1 MSAPSEP
8 SAGAPGS
15 PASPA
20 RPPQVLAEVVAGK
33 RVLVCVGS
41 GGVGKTT
48 LSAAIG
54 VHAAAHGR
62 KVVVCTIDPA
72 RRLANSLGLT
82 ELGNVETRVPPDKL
96 AAAGLAPE
104 GELYAMMLDLKRSW
118 DDFILKH
125 APPERR
131 DAILHSRFYQ
141 QLSSALVGSQEY
153 VAMEKLVEL
162 SESRDYDL
170 LVLDT
175 PPTTN
180 ALDFLDAPNRVL
192 DFFGDDTVR
201 FMLAP
206 ALKAGRVGLK
216 MFQMTSGYFIKTL
229 SRFTGMEVLQELSE
243 FLLSLAP
250 MYEVFKRRAQQV
262 KEMLASPQA
271 AFVLVTSPSTLT
283 VDEAIYFHT
292 LLRQDGMPVA
302 AVVCNRVHPHVEPGR
317 PGGATP
323 ERIEALAAALRGAS
337 PGPLAEDPRAR
348 LSQALAEA
356 EMLAELDAVEV
367 RRLAE
372 SCAPTPLL
380 SVPRFDADVYDVAG
394 LRELNRHLFA

>member
-1 MSAPSEP
+1 MS
-8 SAGAPGS
+8 
-15 PASPA
+15 
-20 RPPQVLAEVVAGK
+20 VLGPLIADK
-33 RVLVCVGS
+33 RVLICVGS

-48 LSAAIG
+48 I
-54 VHAAAHGR
+54 AAALGLQAAAEGR

-96 AAAGLAPE
+96 AAAGVVAK
-104 GELYAMMLDLKRSW
+104 GELFAMMLDLKRSW
-118 DDFILKH
+118 DDFILRH

-131 DAILHSRFYQ
+131 DAILGSRFYQ

-162 SESRDYDL
+162 AESRDYDL

-175 PPTTN
+175 PPTAN

-192 DFFGDDTVR
+192 DFFGDEKVR
-201 FMLAP
+201 WMLAP

-216 MFQMTSGYFIKTL
+216 MFNLTGGYFVKTL

-243 FLLSLAP
+243 FLLCLAP
-250 MYEVFKRRAQQV
+250 MYDVFKERAAQV
-262 KEMLASPQA
+262 KEMLASPRS

-292 LLRQDGMPVA
+292 LLRQNGMPIASVVA
-302 AVVCNRVHPHVEPGR
+302 NRVHQAL
-317 PGGATP
+317 GGAG
-323 ERIEALAAALRGAS
+323 ELS
-337 PGPLAEDPRAR
+337 PAQLD
-348 LSQALAEA
+348 ALAELLA
-356 EMLAELDAVEV
+356 GAGGSSSASPRERLARALHDAQLLAELDQAEV
-367 RRLAE
+367 RRLAQA
-372 SCAPTPLL
+372 CAPTPLI
-380 SVPRFDADVYDVAG
+380 SVPRFDTDVHDVAG
-394 LRELNRHLFA
+394 LRDLNRHLFA

>member
-1 MSAPSEP
+1 MS
-8 SAGAPGS
+8 
-15 PASPA
+15 
-20 RPPQVLAEVVAGK
+20 LAEVVAHK
-33 RVLVCVGS
+33 RVLICVGS

-54 VHAAAHGR
+54 VHAAAQGR

-96 AAAGLAPE
+96 AAAGLQAK

-118 DDFILKH
+118 DEFILRH
-125 APPERR
+125 APPDKR
-131 DAILHSRFYQ
+131 DAILSSRFYQ
-141 QLSSALVGSQEY
+141 QLSSALIGSQEY
-153 VAMEKLVEL
+153 VAMEKMVEL

-206 ALKAGRVGLK
+206 ALKAGRMGLK
-216 MFQMTSGYFIKTL
+216 MFQLTGGYMIKTL

-262 KEMLASPQA
+262 KEMLASPKS
-271 AFVLVTSPSTLT
+271 AFVLVTSPSPLT

-292 LLRQDGMPVA
+292 LLKQDGMPVA
-302 AVVCNRVHPHVEPGR
+302 AVVANRVHPHVEPGR
-317 PGGATP
+317 PGASP
-323 ERIEALAAALRGAS
+323 EHVEALARLLENAAPQGFDES
-337 PGPLAEDPRAR
+337 PRAR
-348 LSQALAEA
+348 LAQALTEA
-356 EMLAELDAVEV
+356 EMLSELDEAEV

-372 SCAPTPLL
+372 ACAPTPLV
-380 SVPRFDADVYDVAG
+380 SVPRFDSDVYDVSS
-394 LRELNRHLFA
+394 LRELNRHLFGG

>member
-1 MSAPSEP
+1 MSAPASLP
-8 SAGAPGS
+8 PAAAP
-15 PASPA
+15 P
-20 RPPQVLAEVVAGK
+20 RLAEVVARK

-48 LSAAIG
+48 LSAALG
-54 VHAAAHGR
+54 LHAAAQGR

-96 AAAGLAPE
+96 EAAGLSPK

-125 APPERR
+125 APPEKR
-131 DAILHSRFYQ
+131 DAILASRFYQ
-141 QLSSALVGSQEY
+141 QLSSALIGSQEY
-153 VAMEKLVEL
+153 VAMEKMVEL

-216 MFQMTSGYFIKTL
+216 MFHLTGGYFVKTL
-229 SRFTGMEVLQELSE
+229 ARFTGMEVLQELSE

-292 LLRQDGMPVA
+292 LLKQDGMPVA
-302 AVVCNRVHPHVEPGR
+302 AVVCNRVHPPLEPGR
-317 PGGATP
+317 QGFAP
-323 ERIEALAAALRGAS
+323 EHVEALAEALRGA
-337 PGPLAEDPRAR
+337 GAGAEGAEAR
-348 LSQALAEA
+348 LVQAFSEA
-356 EMLAELDAVEV
+356 QILAELDGAEV

-372 SCAPTPLL
+372 ACAPTPLV
-380 SVPRFDADVYDVAG
+380 SVPRFDSDVYDVSG

>member
-1 MSAPSEP
+1 MSDSSSTTPVP
-8 SAGAPGS
+8 PPGAP
-15 PASPA
+15 AT
-20 RPPQVLAEVVAGK
+20 LAEIVAHK

-48 LSAAIG
+48 LAAAIA
-54 VHAAAHGR
+54 VHAATEGR

-82 ELGNVETRVPPDKL
+82 ELGNVETRVPPEKL
-96 AAAGLAPE
+96 AAGGVEAK

-118 DDFILKH
+118 DDFILRH

-131 DAILHSRFYQ
+131 DAILQSRFYQ
-141 QLSSALVGSQEY
+141 QLSSALIGSQEY
-153 VAMEKLVEL
+153 VAMEKMVEL
-162 SESRDYDL
+162 AESRDYDL

-206 ALKAGRVGLK
+206 ALKAGKVGLR
-216 MFQMTSGYFIKTL
+216 MFHLTGGYFVKTL

-262 KEMLASPQA
+262 KEMLASPRSG
-271 AFVLVTSPSTLT
+271 FVLVTSPSTLT

-302 AVVCNRVHPHVEPGR
+302 AVVANRVHPHVEPAGA
-317 PGGATP
+317 GGLDPAKVQ
-323 ERIEALAAALRGAS
+323 ALAQVLQGADAGS
-337 PGPLAEDPRAR
+337 FPEGPHAR
-348 LSQALAEA
+348 LSQALSEA
-356 EMLAELDAVEV
+356 QLLAELDEAEV

-372 SCAPTPLL
+372 ACAPTPLVA
-380 SVPRFDADVYDVAG
+380 VPRFDADVYDVAG
-394 LRELNRHLFA
+394 LRELNRHLFG